1 MNNSANDEIFYSDD
15 EFSDGE
21 STVQVKLNPNNID
34 HCGNVPKIKM
44 NSTQE
49 QMRSALS
56 YHPSAS
62 FSSPVTYPSS
72 SSDRSSAPII
82 ETPYKPPTPG
92 SYASSMKI
100 GSTQKNYLQQE
111 KEVPV
116 TSSNLSYS
124 AAAKKAGDAPQV
136 SVLTNLDAKFWQ
148 FFYSAVFVH
157 PRSQVC
163 DQR

>member
-1 MNNSANDEIFYSDD
+1 
-15 EFSDGE
+15 
-21 STVQVKLNPNNID
+21 
-34 HCGNVPKIKM
+34 
-44 NSTQE
+44 
-49 QMRSALS
+49 MRSALS

-62 FSSPVTYPSS
+62 YSYPSNSPITYPSS
-72 SSDRSSAPII
+72 SSYRSSAPFI
-82 ETPYKPPTPG
+82 ETPYKPRTHG
-92 SYASSMKI
+92 SYASSMNI
-100 GSTQKNYLQQE
+100 ASPQKNYLQE
-111 KEVPV
+111 KEAPV

-148 FFYSAVFVH
+148 FLYSAVYVH